1 MIHPLFAF
9 NLPSGQDLFFILA
22 LAFLL
27 FGAKKLPE
35 LARGLGQSLGEFKKA
50 RDEFEREIHK
60 STTDVQIKDAPGKE
74 PYVPST
80 GGAEVRATTD
90 KEPPKSA

>member
-1 MIHPLFAF
+1 M
-9 NLPSGQDLFFILA
+9 FILA

-50 RDEFEREIHK
+50 RDEFEREIHN
-60 STTDVQIKDAPGKE
+60 SADVQIKGALGKE

-80 GGAEVRATTD
+80 REAEVPATTD
-90 KEPPKSA
+90 KEPPKVV